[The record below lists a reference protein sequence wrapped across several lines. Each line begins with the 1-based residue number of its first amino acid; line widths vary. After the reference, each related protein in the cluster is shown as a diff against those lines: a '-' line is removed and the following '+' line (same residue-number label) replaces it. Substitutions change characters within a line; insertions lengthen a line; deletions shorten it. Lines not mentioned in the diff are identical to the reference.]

1 MPSPA
6 TVTDPPIPALP
17 PSGASGGTGTTG
29 GTAAGLNPS
38 SSDPLY
44 AQVAAH
50 YRHAIDSGTL
60 PPGSRMPSVRTL
72 MGLHR
77 VSLSTALQACRLL
90 ESQGLLQARQR
101 AGYFVR
107 APRAARLARAAEPR
121 QTQADPARFVGV
133 HERISEILTRGI
145 SAKVSVNLSGACA
158 HPSMYPAK
166 VLALQAQRLL
176 RRRPEVLST
185 QPEPQGLMAL
195 RTALAR
201 LALDASIQLRPEQIL
216 ITHGCTEALGIALRA
231 VTQPGDAV
239 AVESPT
245 YYGLLQILESL
256 GLRALEIPTSP
267 HTGLSVEA
275 LEDAAAREPRL
286 KAVVV
291 VPNLQ
296 NPLGAVMP
304 DAAKQAL
311 LACCEARDLALIED
325 DTYALLCDTPQRA
338 VKSWDTTGR
347 VIFCSSLHKTVAPG
361 MRVGWMSAG
370 RWQSRVE
377 ILKYAQS
384 RPNEMLSQAVLA
396 EFLAGGQIDRHLRTL
411 RARLAQQREQ
421 MAAAIADHLPP
432 GTRLSMPRG
441 GPSLWVELPE
451 GLSSLALFDAALEKG
466 IRLGP
471 GLMYSNSNR
480 FDSFVRIN
488 AGIPMD
494 DAQRAGIAT
503 LGELCDSLL
512 QRARA
517 HVTVR

>member
-1 MPSPA
+1 MDMTSPA
-6 TVTDPPIPALP
+6 PGLDARATAKT
-17 PSGASGGTGTTG
+17 ASDAAP
-29 GTAAGLNPS
+29 TAARGAVS
-38 SSDPLY
+38 ADPLY
-44 AQVAAH
+44 AQVASH
-50 YRHAIDSGTL
+50 YRQAIAAGTM
-60 PPGSRMPSVRTL
+60 PPGSRMPSVRAL

-107 APRAARLARAAEPR
+107 PPRATRLARAAEPR
-121 QTQADPARFVGV
+121 QTEADPARFVGV
-133 HERISEILTRGI
+133 HERISDILTRGL
-145 SAKVSVNLSGACA
+145 ATDVPVNLSGACA
-158 HPSMYPAK
+158 HPTMYPIRA
-166 VLALQAQRLL
+166 LSLQAQRLL
-176 RRRPEVLST
+176 RRRPEILGT
-185 QPEPQGLMAL
+185 PPDPRGLVAL
-195 RTALAR
+195 RVALAR
-201 LALDASIQLRPEQIL
+201 LALDARIQLGPDQIL
-216 ITHGCTEALGIALRA
+216 ITHGCTEALGISLRA

-275 LEDAAAREPRL
+275 LEAAAAREPRL

-338 VKSWDTTGR
+338 IKSWDTTGR
-347 VIFCSSLHKTVAPG
+347 VIFCSSLHKTLAPG
-361 MRVGWMSAG
+361 MRIGWMSAG
-370 RWQSRVE
+370 RWHARVE

-384 RPNEMLSQAVLA
+384 RPNEMLGQAVVA
-396 EFLAGGQIDRHLRTL
+396 EFLGAGQMDRHLRAL
-411 RARLAQQREQ
+411 RARLATQREL
-421 MAAAIADHLPP
+421 MAQALSDHLPA
-432 GTRLSMPRG
+432 GTRLSVPAG
-441 GPSLWVELPE
+441 GMNLWVELPE
-451 GLSSLALFDAALEKG
+451 GLSSMALFDAALDKG
-466 IRLGP
+466 LRLSP
-471 GLMYSNSNR
+471 GWMYSNSDR
-480 FDSFVRIN
+480 FDGFLRIN

-494 DAQRAGIAT
+494 ERQRAAIAM
-503 LGELCDSLL
+503 LGALCASMR
-512 QRARA
+512 RAQGYTA
-517 HVTVR
+517 GP